1 MCHSPASR
9 RKRALPEHGGETPGH
24 NTNTDAGTTAA
35 TDFKKPH
42 SKSPRSQALKLRAKP
57 GFKHHRCCWHGKHGT
72 RAGTAASTR
81 LGRSVTKTATWS
93 QGAPLA
99 RATRLGQLCTTRPPR
114 ARRAGHR
121 CPACPR
127 HRGRDASPS
136 AQRVVWPRRAGQR
149 PLGRDGFSSPP
160 RAPPELRPRRSAA
173 GEMQR
178 PGHTHTAGPVHHYR
192 KRSVTMATGNIKSSD
207 SCKHRFSYA
216 DCSILHFQFTRIYEF
231 PVIQPAT
238 ENE

>member
-42 SKSPRSQALKLRAKP
+42 SKSSRSRALKLRAKP

-127 HRGRDASPS
+127 HRGRDTAPS
-136 AQRVVWPRRAGQR
+136 AQRPGRRLAPQSRAAAPGPRWVQLPA
-149 PLGRDGFSSPP
+149 P
-160 RAPPELRPRRSAA
+160 RAPRAAPPSRCRR
-173 GEMQR
+173 
-178 PGHTHTAGPVHHYR
+178 
-192 KRSVTMATGNIKSSD
+192 
-207 SCKHRFSYA
+207 
-216 DCSILHFQFTRIYEF
+216 
-231 PVIQPAT
+231 
-238 ENE
+238 